1 MSKLLEQKRA
11 TRGLRMA
18 ELVGQAAD
26 DDQQFWND
34 DIWKEDEDDSDA
46 ESYDEEEEEAKPDEF
61 DSDFNDSET
70 EDEEESD
77 DEAKVQKASKA
88 SAMVC
93 YKLLQIN
100 TIVAR
105 FTFLLSCYF
114 FRKRVSQSLM
124 RITIHQLLGVVY
136 LSNNGK
142 YVIYQKVPHL
152 QPLPLSDR
160 GYNRVRLYRCSS

>member
-93 YKLLQIN
+93 YKLLFIN

-105 FTFLLSCYF
+105 FTFCYLIIILE
-114 FRKRVSQSLM
+114 SE
-124 RITIHQLLGVVY
+124 
-136 LSNNGK
+136 
-142 YVIYQKVPHL
+142 
-152 QPLPLSDR
+152 
-160 GYNRVRLYRCSS
+160 